1 MSENAELLSRPDE
14 ESMRIVLKD
23 YLKRHPVAYE
33 DGLETE
39 ELRQLY
45 IDIECGK

>member
-23 YLKRHPVAYE
+23 YLKRHSVAYE
-33 DGLETE
+33 DDYTTE
-39 ELRQLY
+39 KLRQLY
-45 IDIECGK
+45 INVECGK